1 VLLQSQWHCENKPIS
16 LHSLALYKAELEF
29 WFAASEVPTRAI
41 DALLQQWLWPAE
53 PRPALQPRTV
63 NGMLKG
69 FIDLTFELDG
79 RYHVLDYKSNFIESG
94 HYSAENMR
102 LIMLEKRYDLQAA
115 LYALAL
121 HRLLRSRLPDYDI
134 NQHLGSAWYWF
145 VRGCPLAA
153 AVEATETTGQGML
166 QLVIP
171 PQLVLALDALFAGR
185 KLNLLAEVE

>member
-1 VLLQSQWHCENKPIS
+1 LAS
-16 LHSLALYKAELEF
+16 LTSYKAELEF

-41 DALLQQWLWPAE
+41 DALLQQWLWPTE

-69 FIDLTFELDG
+69 FIDLTFEQDG

-94 HYSAENMR
+94 QYSPDNMR

-121 HRLLRSRLPDYDI
+121 HRLLKSRLPDYDI
-134 NQHLGSAWYWF
+134 NLHLGSAWYWF
-145 VRGCPLAA
+145 MRGCPAQAKAA
-153 AVEATETTGQGML
+153 ASASHATSGML
-166 QLVIP
+166 QLDIP

-185 KLNLLAEVE
+185 KIKMLAEAE